1 MSNPGKK
8 SKAAIGFLTILRHEQ
23 HGLFG
28 GYLILNPLGRPLEF
42 HCTAPIKPNRAQEIL
57 YGPTLDA
64 FLFGEQIGQTLLK
77 QAGVEPLLVC
87 IDQETALAVR
97 DHTELPVVL
106 VLPPT
111 DSTSESPAST
121 TLPDASPSKKYR
133 LDGPHRGVP
142 SLMSFDL
149 GRNRLALP
157 ARAEED
163 RQKITERLSGIAENL
178 DLAEPFDRI
187 RDAIEEAQQAMR

>member
-8 SKAAIGFLTILRHEQ
+8 SPPALGFLTILRQEP

-28 GYLILNPLGRPLEF
+28 GYLILNALGRPLEF

-64 FLFGEQIGQTLLK
+64 FLYGEQIGRTLLK
-77 QAGVEPLLVC
+77 QAGIEPLLIC
-87 IDQETALAVR
+87 TDQETTLSVR
-97 DHTELPVVL
+97 EHTELPVAL
-106 VLPPT
+106 VLPQDEPPI
-111 DSTSESPAST
+111 ESIVPEN
-121 TLPDASPSKKYR
+121 SPQKILR
-133 LDGPHRGVP
+133 IDGAHRGGP
-142 SLMSFDL
+142 KLLSFDL

-157 ARAEED
+157 TRSED
-163 RQKITERLSGIAENL
+163 DRRKIVERLSGIAENL

-187 RDAIEEAQQAMR
+187 RGAIAEARQAIR

>member
-8 SKAAIGFLTILRHEQ
+8 SPPALGFLTILRQEP

-28 GYLILNPLGRPLEF
+28 GYLILNALGRPLEF

-64 FLFGEQIGQTLLK
+64 FLYGEQIGRTLLK
-77 QAGVEPLLVC
+77 QAGVEPLLIC
-87 IDQETALAVR
+87 TDQETTLSVR
-97 DHTELPVVL
+97 EHTELPVAL
-106 VLPPT
+106 VLPQDEPPI
-111 DSTSESPAST
+111 ESIVPEN
-121 TLPDASPSKKYR
+121 SPQKIFR
-133 LDGPHRGVP
+133 IDGAHRGGP
-142 SLMSFDL
+142 KLLSFDL

-157 ARAEED
+157 TRSED
-163 RQKITERLSGIAENL
+163 DRRKIVERLSGIAENL

-187 RDAIEEAQQAMR
+187 RGAIAEARQAIR